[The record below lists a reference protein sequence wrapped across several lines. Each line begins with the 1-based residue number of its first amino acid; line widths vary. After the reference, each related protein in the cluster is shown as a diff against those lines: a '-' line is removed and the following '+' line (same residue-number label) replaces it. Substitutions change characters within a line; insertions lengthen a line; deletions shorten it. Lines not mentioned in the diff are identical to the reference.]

1 MKFKKLLLIIWW
13 LLLITSNFSE
23 SINTTSANSFYY
35 DNGGSSPEI
44 PSSMNTEFWKTV
56 REEAIY
62 WEVNSNTTSL
72 KKIMHAFH
80 LSTEIEWADD
90 QPRVALY
97 YIRRIINYVLYF
109 ASFITL
115 LLLIFNFYKVVV
127 WDDKEI
133 ENAKKNIKWI
143 LIALLFMAV
152 AWFII
157 SMIYWFYQIRGT
169 DNMKLT
175 Q

>member
-13 LLLITSNFSE
+13 LLLITGNFSE
-23 SINTTSANSFYY
+23 NINTTYANNFYY
-35 DNGGSSPEI
+35 DYGGSSSQV

-56 REEAIY
+56 REDAIY
-62 WEVNSNTTSL
+62 WEDNWNTTSL
-72 KKIMHAFH
+72 KKIMNAFH
-80 LSTEIEWADD
+80 LSTKTEWGDE

-115 LLLIFNFYKVVV
+115 LLLIFNFYKVLVG
-127 WDDKEI
+127 DDKEI

-152 AWFII
+152 ARFIVSI
-157 SMIYWFYQIRGT
+157 IYWIYTSRAL
-169 DNMKLT
+169 DDYKLT